1 MGSLDAV
8 LGIVLVTI
16 LLFAA
21 LTIDVIARTG
31 LGVLEFVSLVVLAL
45 FALGVVGALRN
56 PPDR

>member
-1 MGSLDAV
+1 VGSRDAV

-21 LTIDVIARTG
+21 LTIDVIVRTG

-45 FALGVVGALRN
+45 FALGVIGALRN

>member
-1 MGSLDAV
+1 MDSRDAV

-21 LTIDVIARTG
+21 LTIDVIATNG

-56 PPDR
+56 PPDK

>member
-1 MGSLDAV
+1 VDSRAAV

-21 LTIDVIARTG
+21 LTIDEIAKNG
-31 LGVLEFVSLVVLAL
+31 FGVLEFVSLVVLAL

-56 PPDR
+56 PPDK

>member
-1 MGSLDAV
+1 V

-21 LTIDVIARTG
+21 LTIDVIATNG

-56 PPDR
+56 PPDK

>member
-1 MGSLDAV
+1 VDSRAAV

-21 LTIDVIARTG
+21 LTIDEIAKNG
-31 LGVLEFVSLVVLAL
+31 FGVLEFVSLVVLAL

>member
-1 MGSLDAV
+1 VDSRDAV

-21 LTIDVIARTG
+21 LTIDVIATNG

-56 PPDR
+56 PPDK

>member
-1 MGSLDAV
+1 MGSRDAV

-16 LLFAA
+16 LLFAS
-21 LTIDVIARTG
+21 LTIDVIVRTG

-56 PPDR
+56 PPDK